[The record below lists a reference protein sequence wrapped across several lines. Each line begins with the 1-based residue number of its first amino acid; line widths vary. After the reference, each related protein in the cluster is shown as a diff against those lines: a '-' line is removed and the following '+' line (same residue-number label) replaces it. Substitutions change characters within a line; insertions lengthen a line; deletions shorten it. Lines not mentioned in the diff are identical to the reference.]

1 MIGKATFLLA
11 IMLMTLLMAFTGSVL
26 GPVLKINFDS
36 LAITVGVIVFS
47 GLVGS
52 IGIRRYDK
60 YLLKRGKKLGKKR
73 AWLLREKD
81 ISATE

>member
-1 MIGKATFLLA
+1 MIGKITLSLATLVL
-11 IMLMTLLMAFTGSVL
+11 FTGSVL
-26 GPVLKINFDS
+26 KISFDS
-36 LAITVGVIVFS
+36 LAIAVGVIVFS
-47 GLVGS
+47 GLAGS
-52 IGIRRYDK
+52 ISIRRYDK